1 MRYFEELNKQDWCYL
16 TNISEPSDNQ
26 LVLEVTPSF
35 TSNAEEEISVGDKTL
50 KGRRMTP
57 DKNGPRFQLYFHNY
71 VAYQVINESFP
82 DSDEGELLKK
92 GDRWTF
98 VVFTKSNYLDFI
110 LKETIAGFI
119 LPIDEIR
126 HYRLYTQNHI
136 VHVIAADEPEIE
148 LVNKN

>member
-16 TNISEPSDNQ
+16 TNIFEPSENQ

-35 TSNAEEEISVGDKTL
+35 TSNVEEEISVGDKIL

-57 DKNGPRFQLYFHNY
+57 DKDGPRFQLFFHNY

-98 VVFTKSNYLDFI
+98 VVFAKSNYLDFI

-148 LVNKN
+148 LVHKN